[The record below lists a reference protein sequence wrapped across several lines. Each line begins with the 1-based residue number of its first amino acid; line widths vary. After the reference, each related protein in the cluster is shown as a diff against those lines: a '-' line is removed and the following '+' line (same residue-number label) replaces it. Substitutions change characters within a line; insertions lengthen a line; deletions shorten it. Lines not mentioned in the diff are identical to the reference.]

1 MFYTTML
8 LQLDIY
14 VIILSDGA
22 VAVIQRLAVAQL
34 NLRALHHIAELLLW
48 EQECII
54 VNVELAAAVLS
65 QNRAVVGLGG
75 IFRRQ
80 AHVHHL
86 YRCGIHNTPSSEVF
100 NILVA
105 KALLSS

>member
-1 MFYTTML
+1 MYHITML
-8 LQLDIY
+8 FQLD
-14 VIILSDGA
+14 VRRIILRERA
-22 VAVIQRLAVAQL
+22 VAIIQRLAVAQL

-48 EQECII
+48 EQEGII

-65 QNRAVVGLGG
+65 QNRAVVSLGG

>member
-1 MFYTTML
+1 MYHITML
-8 LQLDIY
+8 FQLD
-14 VIILSDGA
+14 VRRIILRERA
-22 VAVIQRLAVAQL
+22 VAIIQRLAVAQL
-34 NLRALHHIAELLLW
+34 NLRALYHIAELLLW
-48 EQECII
+48 EQEGII

-65 QNRAVVGLGG
+65 QNRAVVSLGG